1 MLKRNFKIIT
11 VFLVML
17 LILSATTVFA
27 NNESEQIEQ
36 NNTNIISTNNSTAT
50 DLAPNNTQSNPE
62 ENTNYKKSDVYL
74 IGDTVSVDYIVDGN
88 LFICANKVY
97 INSQI
102 GGDAF
107 IMANELIID
116 TQGYIFSN
124 LFVLSNSLDI
134 KGFVYDLYSCTR
146 TTTLSSGTIYR
157 DAHVSC
163 DSLTINGI
171 IGRNAFV
178 NAQSINFNTD
188 SLNNAIIYGNL
199 NYSSKSEILIPD
211 NVVSGAVTF
220 KQEVANEKTT
230 GTIIAESLVNLG
242 EFMAFVLLVWL
253 ICSWLAPKFL
263 NYTNNCVGK
272 QTLKVFGI
280 GLLALIAVPLA
291 CIILILL
298 QLTAGF
304 SLLILALYIITL
316 AISNSI
322 FVITANKYLCTKLKI
337 NGFAGTFGMLVVSG
351 IIIWVIITLPYIG
364 GIANLIMN
372 ILGLGVLISYL
383 LPNKFKTVKDNKK
396 ENKTNEIKNNDTE
409 VKNND

>member
-1 MLKRNFKIIT
+1 MQKRNFKIIT
-11 VFLVML
+11 VFLVLL
-17 LILSATTVFA
+17 LILSTTTVFA
-27 NNESEQIEQ
+27 NNESEQI
-36 NNTNIISTNNSTAT
+36 NNSTNIISTNNSTSTNLAT
-50 DLAPNNTQSNPE
+50 NNITSKPE
-62 ENTNYKKSDVYL
+62 ENSNQKKSDVFL
-74 IGDTVSVDYIVDGN
+74 FGNTVSVDYIVDGN

-107 IMANELIID
+107 IMANEIVID

-124 LFVLSNSLDI
+124 LFALSNSLEI
-134 KGFVYDLYSCTR
+134 KGFVYDLYSCANTVN
-146 TTTLSSGTIYR
+146 LSGGYVYR
-157 DAHVSC
+157 DARVSC
-163 DSLTINGI
+163 NDLAINGI
-171 IGRNAFV
+171 VGRNAFI
-178 NAQSINFNTD
+178 NSQSINFNTD

-211 NVVSGAVTF
+211 NVVSGSVTF
-220 KQEVANEKTT
+220 KQEVTNEKTT

-253 ICSWLAPKFL
+253 ICYWLAPKFL
-263 NYTNNCVGK
+263 NYTNNCIGK

-280 GLLALIAVPLA
+280 GLLTLIAVPIA

-298 QLTAGF
+298 QLTASF
-304 SLLILALYIITL
+304 SLIILALYII
-316 AISNSI
+316 AIVVSSSI
-322 FVITANKYLCTKLKI
+322 FVITANKYLCTKLKV

-364 GIANLIMN
+364 GIASLIIN

-383 LPNKFKTVKDNKK
+383 LPNKFKTITDSKK

-409 VKNND
+409 LKNDD